1 MLARRTT
8 MQTQSGRLRR
18 IKAFAIEAGVSVRT
32 LHLYDRIGLLRAAAV
47 SESGYRLY
55 GDAELEQLEHILALR
70 FVGFSLDQIKR
81 LLAGSDLPLPA
92 ALRMQREVI
101 ARQKRRLESALTV
114 IEEAQRALAG
124 ASADRREILRTVM
137 EVFKMQN
144 DWNWTQEYY
153 SEAAREKIDEHQPNT
168 PRETIEQGQRDWT
181 ALIAEVEA
189 AAANGDDP
197 CGARARALARRWRG
211 LVAQFTQGDA
221 EISRGLNRMWSD
233 TTHWPKDFKRPW
245 SDAADAFIKQ
255 AMNGDEDGAVDGD

>member
-1 MLARRTT
+1 
-8 MQTQSGRLRR
+8 MQTQSSRLRR
-18 IKAFAIEAGVSVRT
+18 IKAFSTEAGVSVRT
-32 LHLYDRIGLLRAAAV
+32 LHLYDRLGLLRPAAV

-55 GDAELEQLEHILALR
+55 GDAELEHLEHILALR
-70 FVGFSLDQIKR
+70 FVGFSLDQIKK
-81 LLAGSDLPLPA
+81 LLAGSDLPLAA

-114 IEEAQRALAG
+114 IEEAQRALAAG
-124 ASADRREILRTVM
+124 ASADRWKILRTVM

-153 SEAAREKIDEHQPNT
+153 SEAAREKIDEHRLNT
-168 PRETIEQGQRDWT
+168 PRETIEQGQRNWT

-189 AAANGDDP
+189 AVANGDDSS
-197 CGARARALARRWRG
+197 AAQARALARRWRG
-211 LVAQFTQGDA
+211 LVAQFTQDDA

-233 TTHWPKDFKRPW
+233 TTHWSKDFKRPW

-255 AMNGDEDGAVDGD
+255 AMNCDGDGAVDGD

>member
-1 MLARRTT
+1 

-18 IKAFAIEAGVSVRT
+18 IKAFSTEAGVSVRT
-32 LHLYDRIGLLRAAAV
+32 LHLYDRLGLLRPAAV

-55 GDAELEQLEHILALR
+55 GDAELEHLEHILALR
-70 FVGFSLDQIKR
+70 FVGFSLDQIKK
-81 LLAGSDLPLPA
+81 LLAGSDLPLAA

-114 IEEAQRALAG
+114 IEEAQRALAAG
-124 ASADRREILRTVM
+124 ASADRWKILRTVM

-153 SEAAREKIDEHQPNT
+153 SEAAREKIDEHRLNT
-168 PRETIEQGQRDWT
+168 PRETIEQGQRNWT

-189 AAANGDDP
+189 AVANGDDSS
-197 CGARARALARRWRG
+197 AAQARALARRWRG
-211 LVAQFTQGDA
+211 LVAQFTQDDA

-245 SDAADAFIKQ
+245 SDAANAFIKQ
-255 AMNGDEDGAVDGD
+255 AMNCDGDGAVDGD